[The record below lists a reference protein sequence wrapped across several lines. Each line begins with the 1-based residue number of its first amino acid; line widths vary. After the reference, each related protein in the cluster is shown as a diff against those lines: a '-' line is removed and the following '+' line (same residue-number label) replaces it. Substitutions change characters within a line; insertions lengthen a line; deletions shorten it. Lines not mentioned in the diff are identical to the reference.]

1 VRGSGKNFV
10 YDLII
15 SYQPL
20 KGILSHRHV
29 ELQSPNLLSFPEE
42 FINLSVTHTK
52 VGEKFD

>member
-1 VRGSGKNFV
+1 MRGSGKNFV